1 MIDATAISQM
11 LAARLRQ
18 VARVHF
24 VGIGGSGMAG
34 IAEVLVNLGYTVS
47 GSDMRESIAVERLRN
62 MGAQVDIGHD
72 GAHVQ
77 GVDVVVRSSAVG
89 SENPEVAAAI
99 EQRIPVIRRAE
110 MLAELMRFRF
120 GIAIAGTHG
129 KTTTTSL
136 TATVLAAGGVDP
148 TYVIGGLLKSSG
160 ANAALGAGPYLVAEA
175 DESDA
180 SFLHLAPML
189 SVVTNVDLDH
199 METYGYDP
207 ERLYASYL
215 QFLQQLPF
223 YGLAVLCADDPQLM
237 HLSAEIG
244 RPFTTYGFAEGA
256 DYRASDLSTDG
267 AASLFQFHAPG
278 RESVSVRLN
287 LPGRHNVQNAMAA
300 LAVACELGLGLEQV
314 VDSLATFKGVGRR
327 CEVLGE
333 LALPAGGSA
342 LVVDDY
348 GHHPR
353 ELSATLSAVAE
364 AWPGRR
370 CVLVFQPHRYSRTR
384 DLFEDFTQVLSTAP
398 ALMLTEVYPA
408 GEKPIAQADGR
419 SLTRAVRLRGGVEPV
434 FVADFQEI
442 PAQIARLARDGDLL
456 LFMGAGN
463 ISSQAQ
469 SLMQMGLMG
478 LEGDQ

>member
-1 MIDATAISQM
+1 MIDAAAISRM
-11 LAARLRQ
+11 LDARLRQ

-47 GSDMRESIAVERLRN
+47 GSDMRESAVVERLRA
-62 MGAQVDIGHD
+62 MGATVQIGHS
-72 GAHVQ
+72 AEHVAN
-77 GVDVVVRSSAVG
+77 VDVVVRSSAVG
-89 SENPEVAAAI
+89 SDNPEVAAAL
-99 EQRIPVIRRAE
+99 EQRVPVIRRAE

-136 TATVLAAGGVDP
+136 TATVLAAGELDP
-148 TYVIGGLLKSSG
+148 TYVIGGRLKSSG

-180 SFLHLAPML
+180 SFLHLTPML

-199 METYGYDP
+199 METYGHDP
-207 ERLYASYL
+207 ERLYQSYV

-223 YGLAVLCADDPQLM
+223 YGLALLCADDDELM
-237 HLSAEIG
+237 RLSAEIG
-244 RPFTTYGFAEGA
+244 RPFATYGFAEQA
-256 DYRASDLSTDG
+256 DYRASDLRAEG
-267 AASLFQFHAPG
+267 ADSVFLFHAPG
-278 RESVSVRLN
+278 REPVEVRLA
-287 LPGRHNVQNAMAA
+287 LPGRHNVQNAVAA
-300 LAVACELGLGLEQV
+300 LAVAEELGLPAAEV
-314 VDSLATFKGVGRR
+314 ADSLAQFKGVGRR

-333 LALPAGGSA
+333 LALPQGGSA
-342 LVVDDY
+342 LVIDDY

-353 ELSATLSAVAE
+353 ELEATLSAVRA
-364 AWPGRR
+364 AWPDRR

-384 DLFEDFTQVLSTAP
+384 DLFEDFARVLSQAP
-398 ALMLTEVYPA
+398 ALLLTEVYPA

-419 SLTRAVRLRGGVEPV
+419 SLARAVRLRGNAEPV
-434 FVADFQEI
+434 FVASLADL
-442 PAQIARLARDGDLL
+442 PAQVARIAEPGDLL
-456 LFMGAGN
+456 LFMGAGD

-469 SLMQMGLMG
+469 ALVAQGV
-478 LEGDQ
+478 QA